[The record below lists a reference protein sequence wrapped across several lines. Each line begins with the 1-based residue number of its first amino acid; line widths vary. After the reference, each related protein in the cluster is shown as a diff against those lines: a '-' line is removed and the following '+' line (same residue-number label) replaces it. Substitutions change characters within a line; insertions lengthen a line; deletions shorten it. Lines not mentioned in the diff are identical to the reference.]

1 MPQLVSVSS
10 SAAKSG
16 LRRAMVIL
24 LFCDTPSP
32 ARLCLCF
39 RRNSGGVERSALSV
53 IPVRLEEPRSE
64 RWTS

>member
-1 MPQLVSVSS
+1 MPQLVSVSR

-24 LFCDTPSP
+24 LFCETPSP
-32 ARLCLCF
+32 ARMCLCF
-39 RRNSGGVERSALSV
+39 RRNWGGVERSALSV
-53 IPVRLEEPRSE
+53 IPDRVPRGE